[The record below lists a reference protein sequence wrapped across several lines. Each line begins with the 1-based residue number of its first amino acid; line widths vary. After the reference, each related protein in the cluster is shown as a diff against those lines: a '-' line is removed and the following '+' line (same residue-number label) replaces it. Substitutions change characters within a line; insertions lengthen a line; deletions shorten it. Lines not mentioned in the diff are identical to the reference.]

1 MTRVEAT
8 GPGAESTERDLALSL
23 VRDDVP
29 FRLLRRVGLVPS
41 SGLGVGRRAVFFALL
56 AWLPI
61 AIWAVAAGRAL
72 PGGTTEPLLEHFGVH
87 VRCLLAIPLLIV
99 AQGMAHRTTTLLLPW
114 FLRSGVIAADRAP
127 QLREVVRGAARLRN
141 SVLPW
146 IAIAGIAIAWSAVG
160 PVAHDADAVSWAVT
174 NAVPATGFGG

>member
-29 FRLLRRVGLVPS
+29 LRLLRRVGLVPS

-72 PGGTTEPLLEHFGVH
+72 PGGTTEP
-87 VRCLLAIPLLIV
+87 CSSTSASTCV
-99 AQGMAHRTTTLLLPW
+99 ASWRSRSSSSRTEWRTGQR
-114 FLRSGVIAADRAP
+114 RSCCPGS
-127 QLREVVRGAARLRN
+127 
-141 SVLPW
+141 SVQE
-146 IAIAGIAIAWSAVG
+146 
-160 PVAHDADAVSWAVT
+160 
-174 NAVPATGFGG
+174 